1 MISYEEE
8 IKRYE
13 EILGVSGEKIVVS
26 MATLRKYIKYLQK
39 ELEMPCELTGIDD
52 FQWEEYYVLG
62 PGDSD
67 EYEKLKKT
75 RPSYTD
81 TFKLIAVENDI
92 TDKRLGIMVSVRR
105 GRQKFYLPLQDLEAT
120 DKKSLNYKL
129 IDEYCSWI
137 VNY

>member
-1 MISYEEE
+1 LISYEKE

-13 EILGVSGEKIVVS
+13 EILGVSVEKIVVS

-39 ELEMPCELTGIDD
+39 ELEMPCELTGIED
-52 FQWEEYYVLG
+52 FRWEEYYVLG
-62 PGDSD
+62 PGDMD
-67 EYEKLKKT
+67 EYEELKKT
-75 RPSYTD
+75 QPSYTD

-92 TDKRLGIMVSVRR
+92 TEKRLGIMVSVRR
-105 GRQKFYLPLQDLEAT
+105 GRQKFYLPLQDLKAI

-129 IDEYCSWI
+129 IDEYCTWI

>member
-13 EILGVSGEKIVVS
+13 EILGVSGEESVVS

-39 ELEMPCELTGIDD
+39 ELEMPCELTGIQD
-52 FQWEEYYVLG
+52 FRWEEYYVLG
-62 PGDSD
+62 PGDID
-67 EYEKLKKT
+67 EYEELKKT

-92 TDKRLGIMVSVRR
+92 TEKRHGIMVSVRR
-105 GRQKFYLPLQDLEAT
+105 GQQKFYLPLQDLKAI